1 MHRVTVTMP
10 RSPYV
15 LVLLMGAT
23 GVAMT
28 LLTEPQFILDQSFG
42 GFSGGRW
49 VALLLTVAIS
59 AWGLKGTLAPKRLFA
74 CDRDGVRV
82 PGVPGLIE
90 WRHVQ
95 SVEKAAITIGLGSS
109 SRARPVR
116 DDAIAIRFDD
126 EVELRRRGPRCSHGG
141 VTGEHEYTFSV
152 GVTGLS
158 ADDLLGRIEQLR
170 GT

>member
-1 MHRVTVTMP
+1 MHRLTVTMP

-15 LVLLMGAT
+15 LVLLIGAT

-28 LLTEPQFILDQSFG
+28 LLTEPGFVLDQSSD
-42 GFSGGRW
+42 GFSRGRW
-49 VALLLTVAIS
+49 VALLLTVAVS
-59 AWGLKGTLAPKRLFA
+59 VWGLKGTLVPKRLFA
-74 CDRDGVRV
+74 CDRNGVRV
-82 PGVPGLIE
+82 PGGPGLIE

-95 SVEKAAITIGLGSS
+95 SVRKAAITIGLSNT

-126 EVELRRRGPRCSHGG
+126 EVELRRRGPRGSHGG
-141 VTGEHEYTFSV
+141 VTGEHEYSFSV

-170 GT
+170 ST